1 MENKKIFC
9 ITAYCNTQEK
19 IEALHKNILFL
30 KKYKYPILLHSYL
43 KVPDHISSLVDYLI
57 IDKDNPVIHRGIKA
71 LWWYIKYDTFQ
82 LNKIWNDSSWTAI
95 NQIQQISSF
104 LSNKDFDYHIFLNY
118 DLIMSPDKFQERLIH
133 LNNSFAGSSL
143 AGDLDRTS
151 LIYFILNKDD
161 LKFMSENLSLDDYL
175 SIKDGRMAEDYFH
188 GKIMER
194 NIKFDKNIRF
204 SDSIQGFFG
213 NVPQG
218 EIFNYLNKK
227 TNDFSLFFDQNCI
240 ILYNIKLD
248 CDIEIIIDNKLKHII
263 ELKANVPYFLNL
275 LDSFKSFNIK
285 YNNINEVIEYPED
298 SDHEIQKYKEND

>member
-57 IDKDNPVIHRGIKA
+57 VDKDNPVIHRGIKA

-82 LNKIWNDSSWTAI
+82 LNKMWNDSSWTAI

-188 GKIMER
+188 SKIMER
-194 NIKFDKNIRF
+194 NIEFDKNIRF

-298 SDHEIQKYKEND
+298 SDHDIKIIKEND

>member
-57 IDKDNPVIHRGIKA
+57 VDKDNPVIHRGIKA

-82 LNKIWNDSSWTAI
+82 LNKMWNDSSWTAI

-161 LKFMSENLSLDDYL
+161 LKFMSENLSLDD
-175 SIKDGRMAEDYFH
+175 
-188 GKIMER
+188 
-194 NIKFDKNIRF
+194 
-204 SDSIQGFFG
+204 
-213 NVPQG
+213 
-218 EIFNYLNKK
+218 
-227 TNDFSLFFDQNCI
+227 
-240 ILYNIKLD
+240 
-248 CDIEIIIDNKLKHII
+248 
-263 ELKANVPYFLNL
+263 
-275 LDSFKSFNIK
+275 
-285 YNNINEVIEYPED
+285 
-298 SDHEIQKYKEND
+298 